1 MKRIST
7 IVAFS
12 MLVSASSSFAQA
24 KPAAPAAAPAQAQS
38 QPAQLS
44 AGITPPADYVIGAGD
59 VLIINYWKDAEMTL
73 DAAVVRPDGKITL
86 PLLNDVDAAGRTPE
100 QLREQLMKASVKI
113 LEDPRVTVG
122 IRQIN
127 SRKVYITGA
136 VGKSGQFDLLTPM
149 TVMQMISMAGGLKEF
164 TSGKNITILRQ
175 EPGAK
180 PAFFKFN
187 YQEVVQGKKLEQNIQ
202 LKPGDTITVPE

>member
-1 MKRIST
+1 N
-7 IVAFS
+7 
-12 MLVSASSSFAQA
+12 
-24 KPAAPAAAPAQAQS
+24 
-38 QPAQLS
+38 
-44 AGITPPADYVIGAGD
+44 
-59 VLIINYWKDAEMTL
+59 INYWKDTEMTL

-100 QLREQLMKASVKI
+100 QLRDQLMKASVKI

-136 VGKSGQFDLLTPM
+136 VGKSGPIDLLTPM
-149 TVMQMISMAGGLKEF
+149 TVMQMISVAGGLKEF

-180 PAFFKFN
+180 PTFFKFN
-187 YQEVVQGKKLEQNIQ
+187 YQEVLEGKKLEQNIL